1 MPVTVQNIRDRL
13 PEFCKVDNQIIAAA
27 LASADACIN
36 RTQWGTSRADEG
48 TIWLTGH
55 LLLHLEDGSGL
66 NAGPVT
72 SEREGGL
79 SIGYAVSEAFKES
92 AYGATS
98 YGRQYLELRRTAFP
112 ERFEC

>member
-1 MPVTVQNIRDRL
+1 MAVTVQNIRDRL
-13 PEFCKVDNQIIAAA
+13 PEFCKVDNQIIAAV
-27 LASADACIN
+27 LAAADACIN
-36 RTQWGTSRADEG
+36 RTQWGTKRADEG
-48 TIWLTGH
+48 TVWLTGH
-55 LLLHLEDGSGL
+55 LLLHLQDGSGL
-66 NAGPVT
+66 NSGPVS